1 MAICTLST
9 SLSLIILYA
18 IMLAEASLDITS
30 QKATFEVGDTIV
42 INCTTL
48 SHSSLSIQ
56 WFFNSNPIN
65 ENQYTGISAD
75 LSQLVIPHSNFSN
88 AGNYS
93 CALSEEFATVQ
104 IQVGEKP
111 YPLSTFRCFSFNAV
125 DILCTWDD
133 GGPTNIPTTS
143 TLMYKGFYAEP
154 SSPGYHW
161 TACPDTVTSVNC
173 SDLHDYTHSCFIYG
187 YDHHHGNRHDFTV
200 TAENALG
207 TATTRID
214 FNPEGQAVPFA
225 PSNITAVAESGT
237 CVAVNWDYPCG
248 WEHPE
253 HFGYFTLQ
261 YRLRYTSEW
270 DTDEWGNPITQTSRE
285 KRVCQ
290 LEGYTHYS
298 IQLSAGLRWQYK
310 YWSDWSDIVIVRTL
324 EQAPISHLG
333 ISYKNMDNTN
343 ESSKRDVTVFWKPLG
358 VREMKGEVLG
368 YTITMS
374 KEGENIKILVNASA
388 NATSHELQG
397 LEKYA
402 SYNIQVVTFNNAGSS
417 PPSSLT
423 ILDLAQAPSEPLNL
437 SAVAIDKNS
446 VRVKWERPQYPRG
459 RITKYKIYWRS
470 SSSELNLDGSTKKLQ
485 YEVKGLEE
493 YVLYEF
499 YVQAYTAVG
508 GGGLSPAIFQ
518 YTEEGI
524 PSGPPTHI
532 QVVPM
537 DDEPSSLQVT
547 WQPPCLDERNGVIRG
562 YILHFCEAENVST
575 SVSCTDKNTKT
586 QNISA
591 MVTRQLENLKPFTH
605 YAVWLA
611 AYTGVGAAGPNST
624 VTWNRTAQGTPSA
637 PLEVCVTSQ
646 SSTEVGLEWKAPSEP
661 NGMIK
666 EYIVNYKIDN
676 DDRSKSTDQIRIVLK
691 DLQGYIN
698 YTIKVQACT
707 SAVTSPCS
715 DFSSEIYAKTLIGV
729 PGKPN
734 PPSVKL
740 QSSREVI
747 VTLNEPLKPNGPVEH
762 LKYVIFYKSSNAHGD
777 YRECESQRTSDQ
789 QTGNVVQI
797 SVDCA
802 NFEDE
807 EEFVFATKAF
817 NINDGKMLISKM
829 SDPSQPVTLCHF
841 MPNIAL
847 IVAMIIVGT
856 ILVIIMF
863 VLAICCRRKYKKSEY
878 ALPIPDAK
886 LPTSDTPP
894 ESPTERDGTFD
905 AREVYDVLPN
915 QKVRKNGVGPIITC
929 QSLASG
935 GHSDTS
941 ATSDIHFIKESVPD
955 APTDEQHYI
964 DHQDPGDGLL
974 ALRSPDSGITGESP
988 DYSGIPG
995 NSPFVE
1001 GFSIGNQ
1008 KEDMC
1013 DNLQMPKFGQS
1024 NNSLQNDPNVCRLM
1038 SFNSGIS
1045 YSSSSQ
1051 DVLMTPLSMSGILP
1065 SEDSNVKYSQLSP
1078 DGKLTLVNLDE
1089 LGLHLFPDDSGSSA
1103 EITAPNV
1110 NCKQFSPEGK
1120 QAPVTKISNDNET
1133 PPGVHTSNCGQ
1144 ENEIAIDGLSSY
1156 ARKNEPT
1163 AQTIEGH
1170 NEIVPLSDII
1180 VMDLYGEFCQ
1190 KMTQKTEM
1198 KRLLTK
1204 QNLFQEMK

>member
-1 MAICTLST
+1 MWSVTMCT
-9 SLSLIILYA
+9 
-18 IMLAEASLDITS
+18 
-30 QKATFEVGDTIV
+30 V
-42 INCTTL
+42 
-48 SHSSLSIQ
+48 
-56 WFFNSNPIN
+56 
-65 ENQYTGISAD
+65 
-75 LSQLVIPHSNFSN
+75 
-88 AGNYS
+88 
-93 CALSEEFATVQ
+93 
-104 IQVGEKP
+104 IQVESAVCICVRSSFTILITNK
-111 YPLSTFRCFSFNAV
+111 YIIYLCFFLLS
-125 DILCTWDD
+125 
-133 GGPTNIPTTS
+133 
-143 TLMYKGFYAEP
+143 
-154 SSPGYHW
+154 
-161 TACPDTVTSVNC
+161 
-173 SDLHDYTHSCFIYG
+173 
-187 YDHHHGNRHDFTV
+187 
-200 TAENALG
+200 
-207 TATTRID
+207 
-214 FNPEGQAVPFA
+214 
-225 PSNITAVAESGT
+225 
-237 CVAVNWDYPCG
+237 
-248 WEHPE
+248 
-253 HFGYFTLQ
+253 
-261 YRLRYTSEW
+261 
-270 DTDEWGNPITQTSRE
+270 
-285 KRVCQ
+285 
-290 LEGYTHYS
+290 
-298 IQLSAGLRWQYK
+298 
-310 YWSDWSDIVIVRTL
+310 
-324 EQAPISHLG
+324 APISHLG

-368 YTITMS
+368 YTITIN
-374 KEGENIKILVNASA
+374 KEAENIKILANASA

-423 ILDLAQAPSEPLNL
+423 ILDLAQAPSEPLRV

-446 VRVKWERPQYPRG
+446 VRVRWEPPQYPRG
-459 RITKYKIYWRS
+459 RITEYKIYWRS
-470 SSSELNLDGSTKKLQ
+470 SSSELNLGGSTKKLQ

-508 GGGLSPAIFQ
+508 GGGLSQAAFQ

-547 WQPPCLDERNGVIRG
+547 WQPPCLDDRNGVIRG
-562 YILHFCEAENVST
+562 FILHFCEAENVST

-591 MVTRQLENLKPFTH
+591 VVTRQLENLKPFTH

-624 VTWNRTAQGTPSA
+624 VTWNITAQGTPSA
-637 PLEVCVTSQ
+637 PLEVFVTSQ

-661 NGMIK
+661 NGIIK
-666 EYIVNYKIDN
+666 EYIVNYKNDN
-676 DDRSKSTDQIRIVLK
+676 NDGSNSTDQTRIVFK
-691 DLQGYIN
+691 DLQGYTN
-698 YTIKVQACT
+698 YAIKVQACT

-715 DFSSEIYAKTLIGV
+715 DFSSEIYVKTLIGV

-740 QSSREVI
+740 QSSREVV
-747 VTLNEPLKPNGPVEH
+747 VTLNEPLTPNGPVEH
-762 LKYVIFYKSSNAHGD
+762 LKYVIFYKVSNDHGN
-777 YRECESQRTSDQ
+777 YTEYESQRITDQ
-789 QTGNVVQI
+789 RTGNVVQI
-797 SVDCA
+797 SVDCTH
-802 NFEDE
+802 FEDD
-807 EEFVFATKAF
+807 EEFVFATKAV
-817 NINDGKMLISKM
+817 NDGKKLISKM

-894 ESPTERDGTFD
+894 ESPTERDDTFD

-915 QKVRKNGVGPIITC
+915 QKVRKNGVAPIINY
-929 QSLASG
+929 QSQGSG

-941 ATSDIHFIKESVPD
+941 ATSVMHLIKESNPD
-955 APTDEQHYI
+955 APTDEQHYM

-995 NSPFVE
+995 NSSFVE
-1001 GFSIGNQ
+1001 GCSIGNQ
-1008 KEDMC
+1008 
-1013 DNLQMPKFGQS
+1013 G
-1024 NNSLQNDPNVCRLM
+1024 NNSLPNDQNVCRLM

-1051 DVLMTPLSMSGILP
+1051 DVLMTPLSISGILP

-1089 LGLHLFPDDSGSSA
+1089 LGHHLFPDDSGSSA

-1110 NCKQFSPEGK
+1110 NCKQLSQEGK
-1120 QAPVTKISNDNET
+1120 QAPVTILSNHNET
-1133 PPGVHTSNCGQ
+1133 PPGVHTSNCGP
-1144 ENEIAIDGLSSY
+1144 ENEISIDGLSSY

-1180 VMDLYGEFCQ
+1180 VMDLYGVLSEDDTKDQ
-1190 KMTQKTEM
+1190 NETITNQTELVPRDEMRIIDVPLEEHVTQGDIQTSNEDSDTVQHYADPATQV
-1198 KRLLTK
+1198 LLDNPEYISSNAVDTS
-1204 QNLFQEMK
+1204 QSPLI